1 MRVSRLQ
8 NQSEPPLLSST
19 TIPSSPSFPARR
31 SSPPPPPA
39 RMVTAVPLGLIRRPP
54 MKRRRTA
61 TSVLAGDFDARPP
74 RDVLTSLL
82 NGVGPYE
89 RVEGTEEQRRARK
102 IERMRHERGKEKRRS
117 RKQNVRK
124 AAESTPRASVV
135 GVAAASKMT
144 QRGTS
149 TPAIAAPLVN
159 SSTSSFWRT
168 RGPVEL
174 ATRSVSPSP
183 PPELS
188 PPPTPGPSISS
199 TMSYGSSKRPHT
211 PDDGVSLT
219 AHTIRSPTPVAIPR
233 ERRKRPATRKG
244 WKGWVEGSP
253 PPSDKLINLDEA
265 PVMTERRTRSG
276 KNFDAI
282 SEGKDGWINP
292 GANGPRP

>member
-1 MRVSRLQ
+1 M
-8 NQSEPPLLSST
+8 ST
-19 TIPSSPSFPARR
+19 
-31 SSPPPPPA
+31 
-39 RMVTAVPLGLIRRPP
+39 VPLGLIRRPP

-61 TSVLAGDFDARPP
+61 TSVLAGDFDARQP

-102 IERMRHERGKEKRRS
+102 LERMLQEREKDKRRP
-117 RKQNVRK
+117 RKQNTRK
-124 AAESTPRASVV
+124 ERVADSTPRVSAV
-135 GVAAASKMT
+135 GVAAASKKS
-144 QRGTS
+144 QRS
-149 TPAIAAPLVN
+149 ASIPVDAVPLVN
-159 SSTSSFWRT
+159 NSTSSFWRT
-168 RGPVEL
+168 RGPAVV

-183 PPELS
+183 PPDLS

-211 PDDGVSLT
+211 PDDGFSLT
-219 AHTIRSPTPVAIPR
+219 AQPIRSPTPMMIR
-233 ERRKRPATRKG
+233 KERKKRPATRKG

-265 PVMTERRTRSG
+265 PIMTERRTRSG

-292 GANGPRP
+292 GTSVSRP